1 MIEAEDQRE
10 IAEKLMQHIIDK
22 REENKLCI
30 IKTEATS
37 LADAQELASVDA
49 TGHTIS
55 TIVALQEQFDRANSD
70 DQKIEKYFMYAII
83 IMVIGIIPLI
93 YHMVMKG

>member
-22 REENKLCI
+22 REENKLCL